1 MLNQNILTLIS
12 SKLTSF
18 EDQYAFRCTCKD
30 FCAAITENIRRCY
43 IDFHIKDTL
52 ETYPKSAEMKV
63 LNVITYEKRAPLNLL
78 FKDAYYWRNTLK
90 EIHIE
95 TPFVRIFPKLLKDF
109 KCLTAISFFIKNRC
123 MGDIVSYL
131 PSSLETIS
139 LLYDRKIS
147 WYNANKKQQQ
157 HTNLN
162 RLKHL
167 SLSTLNNK
175 INLGEVLPVFQSS
188 INSLINIYV
197 DALMI
202 DNISVLV
209 EFHKLKKITLINL
222 CSNAFKELDC
232 EKIRR
237 LESFTV
243 MFMDSMHVNEN
254 ITTLINSDIAHIQII
269 NNKAFD
275 IVISNEA
282 PIRTL
287 HITHLSVNIGTFSNM
302 RYNSDSLLLVD
313 NLYIDMQNIYVMKD
327 LNINM
332 QVDVMEIYDG
342 ELTYSNVGDVI
353 SILYSGLLKVNRLVL
368 KDYQYALERTLTL
381 FNFPQWYV

>member
-1 MLNQNILTLIS
+1 MLNLNILTLIS

-18 EDQYAFRCTCKD
+18 EDQYAFRCTSKD
-30 FCAAITENIRRCY
+30 FCTAITENIRRCY

-52 ETYPKSAEMKV
+52 ETYPKKAEMRM
-63 LNVITYEKRAPLNLL
+63 LNVITYDKGAHLNLL
-78 FKDAYYWRNTLK
+78 FKDAYYWRNTLQ

-95 TPFVRIFPKLLKDF
+95 TPFVRLFPKILNGF
-109 KCLTAISFFIKNRC
+109 KRLAALSLFIRNRNL
-123 MGDIVSYL
+123 GDIVCYL
-131 PSSLETIS
+131 PSSLETLS
-139 LLYDRKIS
+139 LLYDRSIDWTS
-147 WYNANKKQQQ
+147 NREREVMLYNLK
-157 HTNLN
+157 NL
-162 RLKHL
+162 
-167 SLSTLNNK
+167 SISTLNNK
-175 INLGEVLPVFQSS
+175 INLSDIMPLFQSAR
-188 INSLINIYV
+188 NSLVNLYV
-197 DALMI
+197 DAMMI
-202 DNISVLV
+202 VGIGTLV
-209 EFHKLKKITLINL
+209 EFWQLKKVTFVNL
-222 CSNAFKELDC
+222 CSTAFKELAFEI
-232 EKIRR
+232 EKMKC

-254 ITTLINSDIAHIQII
+254 ISILINSGIAHVQII

-275 IVISNEA
+275 IVIRNDN

-287 HITHLSVNIGTFSNM
+287 HITHLSVHIGTFSNM
-302 RYNSDSLLLVD
+302 RYDSNSLLLVD

-353 SILYSGLLKVNRLVL
+353 SMLYSGLLKVNRLVL
-368 KDYQYALERTLTL
+368 KDYQYSIERTLTL